1 MHTRENVNE
10 IINHF
15 LEMIRK
21 DITIDQAY
29 LFGSYAKGTSNENS
43 DIDLAVVSKDFE
55 GIRFYDRK
63 KLAKYLIKANFDIEL
78 HPFKT
83 EDFTADDPLVAEIL
97 KTGLRI
103 N

>member
-1 MHTRENVNE
+1 MHTRENLND

-15 LEMIRK
+15 LEMIGK
-21 DITIDQAY
+21 VITIDQAY
-29 LFGSYAKGTSNENS
+29 LFGSYAKGTSNDNS
-43 DIDLAVVSKDFE
+43 DIDIAVVSKDFE

-63 KLAKYLIKANFDIEL
+63 KLAKYLIKANFYIEL
-78 HPFKT
+78 HPFKS